1 MESLEFRLFSK
12 IISKIPIKT
21 RLQILFFRK
30 FKRFINFDNPRTYN
44 EKIQCKKI
52 ADRNELL
59 TIGADKIKAK
69 DFVKDIVPEL
79 YLPKMLWV
87 GDSPESLDKLDLTT
101 LPKDYV
107 YKANHTSQTIEIIRH
122 GNHLSKDKMKS
133 LAKDWLKKDQSGALG
148 EWAYENIPPRVF
160 IEEYLEFNGHEPDDY
175 KLYVFNGKVGFIQLD
190 SGRFTSMTRNLYDA
204 NWEELGFEYHH
215 PRRHPAP
222 PKPEFIDEMICI
234 AEKIGQHYD
243 FVRVDLYFY
252 EGKVTFSELT
262 MYSASGFL
270 TMPDDWDVKI
280 GDLWTQNYKVK

>member
-52 ADRNELL
+52 ADRSELL

-69 DFVKDIVPEL
+69 DFVKEIVPEL

-87 GDSPESLDKLDLTT
+87 GDSPESLDELDLST

-122 GNHLSKDKMKS
+122 GNHLPKSKMKT

-160 IEEYLEFNGHEPDDY
+160 IEEYLEFDGHEPDDY
-175 KLYVFNGKVGFIQLD
+175 KLYVFNGKVGR
-190 SGRFTSMTRNLYDA
+190 S
-204 NWEELGFEYHH
+204 EE
-215 PRRHPAP
+215 RR
-222 PKPEFIDEMICI
+222 
-234 AEKIGQHYD
+234 
-243 FVRVDLYFY
+243 V
-252 EGKVTFSELT
+252 GKECRL
-262 MYSASGFL
+262 
-270 TMPDDWDVKI
+270 
-280 GDLWTQNYKVK
+280 